1 MAYPF
6 EYKPNYIKDKTLYS
20 IEKLKE
26 VLNLKHDMIQV
37 PRHGRMEMVKEQRG
51 TCWLADDDLTFEYS
65 GKSMIP
71 QKIPDIIRGIKLQ
84 IERGYLSKWAM
95 PDKINFVSEI
105 EKTSVGKI
113 NKKFLR
119 KQFN

>member
-1 MAYPF
+1 MV
-6 EYKPNYIKDKTLYS
+6 E
-20 IEKLKE
+20 KE

-71 QKIPDIIRGIKLQ
+71 QKIPAVLNPGIRNSQLKDSFFIVN
-84 IERGYLSKWAM
+84 ISK
-95 PDKINFVSEI
+95 
-105 EKTSVGKI
+105 GKC
-113 NKKFLR
+113 
-119 KQFN
+119 QES